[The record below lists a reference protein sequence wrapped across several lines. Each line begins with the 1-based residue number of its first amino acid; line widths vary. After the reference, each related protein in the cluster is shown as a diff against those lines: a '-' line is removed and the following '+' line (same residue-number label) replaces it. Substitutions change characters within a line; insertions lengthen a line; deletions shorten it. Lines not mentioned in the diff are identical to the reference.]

1 MTVWMLTFG
10 LITGIALGGTARDA
24 PTFVFQNNFWVNLH
38 QFLYAEAGRR
48 RAGRLTMETDGDEER
63 TAWQSAL
70 DTYADLLKRSQI
82 FDSGLVAT
90 NDALARISGGDM
102 AADGSIEPAI
112 GSALNRAAA
121 VYRARAWPR
130 HRQANDVW
138 IAAMKPQVD
147 RHAAALTH
155 ALGNAYHVT
164 WPAKPILIDV
174 SAEAGTY
181 GGYTT
186 NEGPTGFAAHST
198 IAPSGPGSEG
208 AMGIET
214 IFHEASHSV
223 DGEIMRL
230 IGAES
235 ARQQVSTPRNL
246 WHAEI
251 FYTTGELVRR
261 ELGMASDP
269 QYLPYAYRFDVYSKG
284 MQGERA
290 ALESDWQPYLD
301 GKVAFAQAL
310 HDLVRDASRR

>member
-1 MTVWMLTFG
+1 MLTFA
-10 LITGIALGGTARDA
+10 LIIGIAGGGAAQDA

-48 RAGRLTMETDGDEER
+48 QAGRSTMVADGDEER

-70 DTYADLLKRSQI
+70 DTYAGLLKRSQV
-82 FDSGLVAT
+82 FDSGLVAI
-90 NDALARISGGDM
+90 NDALARISGGDSL
-102 AADGSIEPAI
+102 ADGSIEAAI
-112 GSALNRAAA
+112 RTALNHAAP

-130 HRQANDVW
+130 HRQANDAW
-138 IAAMKPQVD
+138 IAAMQPQVD
-147 RHAAALTH
+147 RHAAALTR
-155 ALGNAYHVT
+155 ALANAYHVT

-174 SAEAGTY
+174 SVEAGVY

-186 NEGPTGFAAHST
+186 NDGPAGFAAHST

-208 AMGIET
+208 AMGVET

-223 DGEIMRL
+223 DAEIMRL

-235 ARQQVSTPRNL
+235 ARQQVEAPRNL

-261 ELGMASDP
+261 ELGTAGDVHYM
-269 QYLPYAYRFDVYSKG
+269 PYAYRFDVYSKG
-284 MQGERA
+284 MQVERA
-290 ALESDWQPYLD
+290 ALERDWQPYLD
-301 GKVAFAQAL
+301 GKVAFEQAL